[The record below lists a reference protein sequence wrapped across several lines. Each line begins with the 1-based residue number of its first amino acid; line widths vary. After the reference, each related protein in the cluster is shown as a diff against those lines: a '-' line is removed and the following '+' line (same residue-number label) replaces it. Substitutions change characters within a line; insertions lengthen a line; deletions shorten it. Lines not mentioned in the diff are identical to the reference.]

1 LWSNLRRKYVSAK
14 NVQDE
19 KQSRRRRRNEPEADP
34 EDEDELVE
42 ERGLT
47 ERKGRATPGRR
58 DKTEESNGGNFVTR
72 PIRSIMT
79 YLANV
84 RSELQKVTWPT
95 REQTLDLTRIVLITV
110 IASAIVLGVISL
122 IFSELFRVGLDTPV
136 IMVALIVVASLIA
149 AYYIRSGGRRTTY

>member
-1 LWSNLRRKYVSAK
+1 VSAK

-19 KQSRRRRRNEPEADP
+19 KQSRRRRRNEPEVDP

-47 ERKGRATPGRR
+47 ERKGRATPSRR
-58 DKTEESNGGNFVTR
+58 GQTEVTKSGNFITR
-72 PIRSIMT
+72 PFHSFMT

-110 IASAIVLGVISL
+110 IASAMVLGVISL
-122 IFSELFRVGLDTPV
+122 IFSELFRVGLDTPI
-136 IMVALIVVASLIA
+136 IMVALIVAVSLIA
-149 AYYIRSGGRRTTY
+149 IYYIRSGSRRTTY

>member
-1 LWSNLRRKYVSAK
+1 MSAK

-19 KQSRRRRRNEPEADP
+19 KQSRRRRRNEPEAEP

-58 DKTEESNGGNFVTR
+58 GKTEETKGGNFITR
-72 PIRSIMT
+72 PIRGFLT

-84 RSELQKVTWPT
+84 RSELEKVTWPT
-95 REQTLDLTRIVLITV
+95 REQTLNLTRIVLIAV
-110 IASAIVLGVISL
+110 IASAIVLGIISL
-122 IFSELFRVGLDTPV
+122 IFSELFRIGLDTPV
-136 IMVALIVVASLIA
+136 IMVALIVAVSLIA
-149 AYYIRSGGRRTTY
+149 IYYIRSGSRRTTY